1 MSAHPLSRRTVL
13 RGAALVPAAGLGAA
27 ACAAPDDGRAEGPA
41 EPVELGAAD
50 AVEKG
55 GAEIFREHHVVVS
68 RSEEGEYRAF
78 SAVCTHRQCPL
89 HKIKGTVSTCTCHG
103 SRFDVTTGEV
113 LEGPAVAPLT
123 ELDVSTDGGR
133 LVARPRPA

>member
-1 MSAHPLSRRTVL
+1 MSAHPLTRRTVL

-41 EPVELGAAD
+41 GPVELGAAED
-50 AVEKG
+50 VAEG
-55 GAEIFREHHVVVS
+55 GAEIFREHNVVVS
-68 RSEEGEYRAF
+68 RAEDGAYRAF

-89 HKIKGTVSTCTCHG
+89 HKIKGTVSTCACHG

-113 LEGPAVAPLT
+113 LQGPAVAPLT
-123 ELDVSTDGGR
+123 ELDVSAEGGR

>member
-1 MSAHPLSRRTVL
+1 
-13 RGAALVPAAGLGAA
+13 A
-27 ACAAPDDGRAEGPA
+27 ACAPPDDGRAEGPA
-41 EPVELGAAD
+41 EPVELGAAE
-50 AVEKG
+50 AVPKG

-78 SAVCTHRQCPL
+78 SAVCTHRSCPL

-113 LEGPAVAPLT
+113 LQGPAVAPLT
-123 ELDVSTDGGR
+123 ELDVSADGGR